1 MSYRKK
7 SSKLEIHYHLSL
19 HKRALFITIAVLGS
33 LILSGCA
40 TNMEAYNAAVVK
52 SVVDK
57 KQNFLVRAAQQCF
70 PSLRTTSTCHQ
81 CCHTNNCNKEL
92 DPSDEAGWVRDHE
105 GAEDFLGI
113 YFSDLEEN

>member
-1 MSYRKK
+1 MAVPETDKYDV
-7 SSKLEIHYHLSL
+7 L
-19 HKRALFITIAVLGS
+19 LFLFRFFLG
-33 LILSGCA
+33 CK
-40 TNMEAYNAAVVK
+40 AAVACYNN
-52 SVVDK
+52 K

-92 DPSDEAGWVRDHE
+92 DPSDEAGWVQDHE

-113 YFSDLEEN
+113 YFSDSEEN